1 MKKKINARFMIIAV
15 LSIILTTILTTIV
28 YYQVFKKE
36 VFEDLEE
43 FCYVL
48 EETGTFESEDSKRMQ
63 QYAESTQNLR
73 ITVVDADGQVIYD
86 TNTDINTLDNHR
98 DRPEI
103 ADAFDSGKGQSIR
116 TSSTINSSNY
126 YYAIRLSDGR
136 VLRVAKETSSIVN
149 IFTQVLPVIML
160 IIIVLSILSF
170 YVSHYLTRTLI
181 KPIEQMASNLD
192 HLEHVDTYKE
202 LEPFINLIREQHEDI
217 LNAARMRQEFTA
229 NVSHELKTPLTSI
242 SGYSELIENGMA
254 GEENIARFAGE
265 IHQNAGRLIALI
277 NDIIE
282 LSELDG
288 NTENKIVFEDINL
301 YEIALTTIHML
312 SPVAE
317 KRNIHF
323 RLLGDEYVVKGN
335 KDMLEEVTYNLCD
348 NAIRYNHDGG
358 NIWIEID
365 AKKHT
370 MSVRDDGIGISEEN
384 QLRVF
389 ERFFR
394 VDKSRS
400 KKTGG
405 TGLGLAIVKHIVELH
420 DARIILESEEG
431 EGTCVTVVF

>member
-1 MKKKINARFMIIAV
+1 
-15 LSIILTTILTTIV
+15 
-28 YYQVFKKE
+28 
-36 VFEDLEE
+36 
-43 FCYVL
+43 
-48 EETGTFESEDSKRMQ
+48 
-63 QYAESTQNLR
+63 
-73 ITVVDADGQVIYD
+73 
-86 TNTDINTLDNHR
+86 
-98 DRPEI
+98 
-103 ADAFDSGKGQSIR
+103 
-116 TSSTINSSNY
+116 
-126 YYAIRLSDGR
+126 
-136 VLRVAKETSSIVN
+136 
-149 IFTQVLPVIML
+149 
-160 IIIVLSILSF
+160 
-170 YVSHYLTRTLI
+170 
-181 KPIEQMASNLD
+181 
-192 HLEHVDTYKE
+192 
-202 LEPFINLIREQHEDI
+202 
-217 LNAARMRQEFTA
+217 MRQEFTA

>member
-1 MKKKINARFMIIAV
+1 MKKKINTQFMIMAV

-48 EETGTFESEDSKRMQ
+48 EETGTFESEDSNRMQ

-170 YVSHYLTRTLI
+170 YVSHYLTRSLV

-192 HLEHVDTYKE
+192 HLEYVDTYKE

-254 GEENIARFAGE
+254 GEENVARFAGE
-265 IHQNAGRLIALI
+265 IRQSAGRLISLI

-282 LSELDG
+282 LAELDG
-288 NTENKIVFEDINL
+288 NKDNKIVFEDVNL
-301 YEIALTTIHML
+301 YEIAVTTIHML

-323 RLLGDEYVVKGN
+323 RLSGDEYVVKGN

-348 NAIRYNHDGG
+348 NAIRYNNDGG

-365 AKKHT
+365 AKNHT

-384 QLRVF
+384 KARVF

-431 EGTCVTVVF
+431 EGTCITVVF

>member
-1 MKKKINARFMIIAV
+1 MKKKINTQFMIMAV

-48 EETGTFESEDSKRMQ
+48 EETGTFESEDSNRMQ

-86 TNTDINTLDNHR
+86 TNTDIDILDNHR

-103 ADAFDSGKGQSIR
+103 ADAFNYGKGKSIR
-116 TSSTINSSNY
+116 TSSTINISNY

-149 IFTQVLPVIML
+149 IFTQVLPVILL
-160 IIIVLSILSF
+160 IIILLIILSF
-170 YVSHYLTRTLI
+170 LLSYYLTRSLV

-192 HLEHVDTYKE
+192 HLERVDVYKE
-202 LEPFINLIREQHEDI
+202 LVPFIDLIREQHEDI

-288 NTENKIVFEDINL
+288 NTESKLMLEDVNL
-301 YEIALTTIHML
+301 YDIAVTTIHML

-323 RLLGDEYVVKGN
+323 RLSGDDYVVKGN

-365 AKKHT
+365 AEKHT

-384 QLRVF
+384 KLRVF

-431 EGTCVTVVF
+431 EGTCVTEVF

>member
-1 MKKKINARFMIIAV
+1 MKKKINVRFMIIAV
-15 LSIILTTILTTIV
+15 LSIILTAILTTIV

-48 EETGTFESEDSKRMQ
+48 EETGTFESEDNNRMQ
-63 QYAESTQNLR
+63 QYAESTQKLR
-73 ITVVDADGQVIYD
+73 ITVIDDAGQVIYD
-86 TNTDINTLDNHR
+86 TNTSIDSLDNHK

-103 ADAFDSGKGQSIR
+103 ADAFDYGKGQSIR
-116 TSSTINSSNY
+116 TSSTIKSSNY

-136 VLRVAKETSSIVN
+136 VLRVAKETSSIIN
-149 IFTQVLPVIML
+149 IFTQVLPVILL

-170 YVSHYLTRTLI
+170 CVSHYLTRSLV

-192 HLEHVDTYKE
+192 HLEYVDTYKE

-254 GEENIARFAGE
+254 GEENVARFAGE
-265 IHQNAGRLIALI
+265 IRQSAGRLISLI

-282 LSELDG
+282 LAELDG
-288 NTENKIVFEDINL
+288 NKDNKIVFEDVNL
-301 YEIALTTIHML
+301 YEIAVTTIHML

-323 RLLGDEYVVKGN
+323 RLSGDEYVVKGN

-348 NAIRYNHDGG
+348 NAIRYNNDGG

-365 AKKHT
+365 AKNHT

-431 EGTCVTVVF
+431 EGTCITVVF

>member
-170 YVSHYLTRTLI
+170 YVSHYLTRSLV

-192 HLEHVDTYKE
+192 HLEYVDTYKE

-254 GEENIARFAGE
+254 GEENVARFAGE
-265 IHQNAGRLIALI
+265 IRQSAGRLISLI

-282 LSELDG
+282 LAELDG
-288 NTENKIVFEDINL
+288 NKDNKIVFEDVNL
-301 YEIALTTIHML
+301 YEIAVTTIHML

-323 RLLGDEYVVKGN
+323 RLSGDEYVVKGN

-348 NAIRYNHDGG
+348 NAIRYNNDGG

-384 QLRVF
+384 KARVF

-431 EGTCVTVVF
+431 EGTCITVVF

>member
-48 EETGTFESEDSKRMQ
+48 EETGTFESEDSNRMQ

-73 ITVVDADGQVIYD
+73 ITVIDDAGQVIYD
-86 TNTDINTLDNHR
+86 TNTNIDSLDNHK

-103 ADAFDSGKGQSIR
+103 ADAFSSGRGKSIR

-149 IFTQVLPVIML
+149 IFTQVLPVILL
-160 IIIVLSILSF
+160 IIIILIILSF
-170 YVSHYLTRTLI
+170 LLSHYLTRSLV

-192 HLEHVDTYKE
+192 HLERVDVYKE
-202 LEPFINLIREQHEDI
+202 LVPFIDLIREQHEDI

-288 NTENKIVFEDINL
+288 NTESKLMLEDVNL
-301 YEIALTTIHML
+301 YEIAVTTIHML

-365 AKKHT
+365 SEKHT

-384 QLRVF
+384 KLRVF

>member
-1 MKKKINARFMIIAV
+1 MKKKINTQFMIMAV

-48 EETGTFESEDSKRMQ
+48 EETGTFESEDSNRMQ

-86 TNTDINTLDNHR
+86 TNTDIDILDNHR

-103 ADAFDSGKGQSIR
+103 ADAFNYGKGKSIR
-116 TSSTINSSNY
+116 TSSTINISNY

-149 IFTQVLPVIML
+149 IFTQVLPVILL
-160 IIIVLSILSF
+160 IIILLIILSF
-170 YVSHYLTRTLI
+170 LLSYYLTRSLV

-192 HLEHVDTYKE
+192 HLERVDVYKE
-202 LEPFINLIREQHEDI
+202 LVPFIDLIREQHEDI

-288 NTENKIVFEDINL
+288 NTESKLMLEDVNL
-301 YEIALTTIHML
+301 YDIAVTTIHML

-323 RLLGDEYVVKGN
+323 RLSGDDYVVKGN

-365 AKKHT
+365 AEKHT

-384 QLRVF
+384 KLRVF

>member
-170 YVSHYLTRTLI
+170 YVSHYLTRSLV

-192 HLEHVDTYKE
+192 HLERVDVYKE
-202 LEPFINLIREQHEDI
+202 LVPFIDLIREQHEDI

-254 GEENIARFAGE
+254 GEENVARFAGE
-265 IHQNAGRLIALI
+265 IRQSAGRLISLI

-282 LSELDG
+282 LAELDG
-288 NTENKIVFEDINL
+288 NKDNKIVFEDVNL
-301 YEIALTTIHML
+301 YEIAVTTIHML

-323 RLLGDEYVVKGN
+323 RLSGDEYVVKGN

-348 NAIRYNHDGG
+348 NAIRYNNDGG

-365 AKKHT
+365 AKNHT

-384 QLRVF
+384 KARVF

-431 EGTCVTVVF
+431 EGTCITVVF